1 MVPPQPK
8 LLPSPVIITPNVNQP
23 TQPANCEPPR
33 NPIPRKLSVNK
44 RLPMGILQKFNSMLA
59 KEPQAN
65 PPPTPKTNPKTNP
78 MAIKTDKPKL
88 AKNSPI
94 NRRKIDIK
102 QKNQENK
109 KKMSDSLKLWLNGN
123 EKPEPVLQVPDDES
137 TVVVD
142 NVTPDREPMTKYEL

>member
-1 MVPPQPK
+1 
-8 LLPSPVIITPNVNQP
+8 
-23 TQPANCEPPR
+23 
-33 NPIPRKLSVNK
+33 
-44 RLPMGILQKFNSMLA
+44 MGILQKFNSMLA

-78 MAIKTDKPKL
+78 MAIKTDKPNL

-94 NRRKIDIK
+94 NRRKSDNK
-102 QKNQENK
+102 QKNQENKNK

-137 TVVVD
+137 KCTVVVE